1 MASIRLQS
9 GLKCHEEVLRM
20 HVGGSAGKEPA
31 WDAGDLGLTSG
42 TGKTPRRREWLPTL
56 VSLVYS

>member
-1 MASIRLQS
+1 
-9 GLKCHEEVLRM
+9 M

-56 VSLVYS
+56 VSLIYS

>member
-1 MASIRLQS
+1 
-9 GLKCHEEVLRM
+9 M

-42 TGKTPRRREWLPTL
+42 TGKTPGEGNGCPL
-56 VSLVYS
+56 